1 MNITR
6 STRKRL
12 SIVACILLLEDN
24 LDLLNMTAEV
34 LELAGHEVWRG
45 RSGKDG
51 LDILESAAMKPDL
64 ILTDLMMPEMD
75 GDVFIAHLRQDRR
88 WMHIPT
94 VVVSG
99 ENSDRSRALAHGAND
114 FLLKPYRHSELLN
127 LARQL
132 VMG

>member
-1 MNITR
+1 MTV
-6 STRKRL
+6 
-12 SIVACILLLEDN
+12 VARILLLEDN

-51 LDILESAAMKPDL
+51 LDILESATINPDL
-64 ILTDLMMPEMD
+64 ILTDLLMPEMD

-94 VVVSG
+94 VVLSG
-99 ENSDRSRALAHGAND
+99 EMNHRSRAHGADD
-114 FLLKPYRHSELLN
+114 FLLKPYRHNELLT